1 MSQINNGIPYVGVNF
16 TNYTFPAVSI
26 SYLNFAN
33 ATMVNTNLGSVTEAI
48 YVNFNG
54 ANLTGTTL

>member
-1 MSQINNGIPYVGVNF
+1 MSQINNDIPYVGVNF

-33 ATMVNTNLGSVTEAI
+33 ATMVNANFNDVTEAI